1 MLQGGRT
8 FGEVLSVYIV
18 ATVGAGLV
26 LQISALLISTATG
39 MIVTRAASENSLS
52 LDLKSQLV
60 SYPVVLLLSGL
71 AVIVMSIIPGFP
83 TGALLLVGVGL
94 IGAAL
99 FLRRKSRKTPEQPEA
114 ESLPQ
119 SETEF
124 YKNTE
129 NIYTLLDVEPIEV
142 EVVVQPNSHCG
153 RDKRAELYKPR
164 GYAEAQVCRGAG
176 ILCRR

>member
-1 MLQGGRT
+1 
-8 FGEVLSVYIV
+8 
-18 ATVGAGLV
+18 
-26 LQISALLISTATG
+26 
-39 MIVTRAASENSLS
+39 
-52 LDLKSQLV
+52 
-60 SYPVVLLLSGL
+60 
-71 AVIVMSIIPGFP
+71 MSIIPGFP

-142 EVVVQPNSHCG
+142 EVGYSLIPIVDETKGGNFINRVVMLRRRFAEELGIVVPSVTLRDNSSW
-153 RDKRAELYKPR
+153 
-164 GYAEAQVCRGAG
+164 AQANTS
-176 ILCRR
+176 